1 MRLLD
6 GSAVGMRR
14 LDANDFDAV
23 RALHEDLT
31 DREQYLRFFIAPQP
45 SYLKK
50 VAHSLIERDPSHYT
64 LGVFD
69 GDRLIG
75 VANYVTVGDPGV
87 AEVAVAVG
95 HDDHLRGVA
104 TALLRRL
111 GEIARGNGIAY
122 FEADVLAENHDLLQ
136 VLSDAGWL
144 REIPGGGPVLR
155 VRIELATVC

>member
-1 MRLLD
+1 MD
-6 GSAVGMRR
+6 STHPDTQG
-14 LDANDFDAV
+14 DANDFHAV
-23 RALHEDLT
+23 RALHKDLT

-50 VAHSLIERDPSHYT
+50 VAHSLIERDPTHYT

-111 GEIARGNGIAY
+111 GEIARGNEIAY

-144 REIPGGGPVLR
+144 QETPGGGPVLR
-155 VRIELATVC
+155 VRIELANVC